1 LHTILSIIIMNHTT
15 FEETSYQSHESWFAK
30 QYPDEDKRLETIKKW
45 QQSIK
50 DRTVD
55 YWIHEQ
61 LFQLANPLIKPTES
75 WVTVGDGYG
84 FDANYFAEKGCKVMA
99 TDIGGAFLPLVK
111 SQNLIDEYSVENVEK
126 LSFADNSFDYA
137 FCKEAYHHFPRAYMG
152 VYEMIRVAKKGI
164 ILVEPQDPLTKMP
177 LMLAIKNILDRFDP
191 TILQKYW
198 KNRYSFEEVG
208 NYVFKLSDREMEKIA
223 MGMNL
228 PAIAFKGINNTYWKP
243 GLDTEIANDKSAA
256 FKEILSK
263 RRRDNFLCK
272 LGILPYQVLSAVI
285 FKTLPD
291 NETIQKLKND
301 GYLYY
306 EFPKNPYL

>member
-1 LHTILSIIIMNHTT
+1 MENTIEKNS
-15 FEETSYQSHESWFAK
+15 FEETSYLSHESWFAK
-30 QYPDEDKRLETIKKW
+30 QYPDQEKRLNTIRKW
-45 QQSIK
+45 QKSIEQN
-50 DRTVD
+50 TAE
-55 YWIHEQ
+55 YWLHER
-61 LFQLANPLIKPTES
+61 LFALANPLISSKDH
-75 WVTVGDGYG
+75 WLTVGDGYG
-84 FDANYFAEKGCKVMA
+84 FDANYFARKGCKVMA

-111 SQNLIDEYSVENVEK
+111 EQKLIDDFSVENVEK
-126 LSFADNSFDYA
+126 LSFEDNSFDYV
-137 FCKEAYHHFPRAYMG
+137 FCKEAYHHFPRAYLG
-152 VYEMIRVAKKGI
+152 VYEMIRVAKKAI

-191 TILQKYW
+191 TILQKFW

-228 PAIAFKGINNTYWKP
+228 PAIAFKGINNSYWKA
-243 GLDTEIANDKSAA
+243 GLDTETADARSAA
-256 FKEILSK
+256 FRKIQSK
-263 RRRDNFLCK
+263 LRRDNLLCK

-285 FKTLPD
+285 FKTLPTQ
-291 NETIQKLKND
+291 ETIDKLKNE

>member
-1 LHTILSIIIMNHTT
+1 MNNAT
-15 FEETSYQSHESWFAK
+15 FEETSYQSHETWFAK
-30 QYPDEDKRLETIKKW
+30 QYPDEVKRLNTITKW

-50 DRTVD
+50 DKTVD
-55 YWIHEQ
+55 YWLHER
-61 LFQLANPLIKPTES
+61 LFQLANPLIKANDY
-75 WVTVGDGYG
+75 WLTVGDGYG
-84 FDANYFAEKGCKVMA
+84 FDANYFANKSCKVMA

-111 SQNLIDEYSVENVEK
+111 SQGLIDDYSVENVEK
-126 LSFADNSFDYA
+126 LTFADNSFDYA

-152 VYEMIRVAKKGI
+152 VYEMIRVARKAI

-228 PAIAFKGINNTYWKP
+228 PAIAFKGINNAYWKP
-243 GLDTEIANDKSAA
+243 GLDTEIANENSAS
-256 FKEILSK
+256 FRQIQSK
-263 RRRDNFLCK
+263 IRKDDFLCK
-272 LGILPYQVLSAVI
+272 LGILPHHVLSAII

-291 NETIQKLKND
+291 NETIKNLKND